1 VSYVLSTRHRVVS
14 IEFPAVSVRRRTA
27 AIVAAVGLV
36 LSACGSSS
44 DDATVAET
52 AAPTSPST
60 STADGAVD
68 APPDVE
74 AVMVPTADGSELDFN
89 SLRGQDVMLW
99 FWAPW

>member
-1 VSYVLSTRHRVVS
+1 MS
-14 IEFPAVSVRRRTA
+14 ARRGTV

-36 LSACGSSS
+36 LSACGSGD

-52 AAPTSPST
+52 AAPTS
-60 STADGAVD
+60 TADAAVD
-68 APPDVE
+68 AASDVE